1 MVNGVGASKPDEGH
15 FSAANDT
22 IVTHPF
28 SVQRLCLLVLLAAE
42 KVTPWVSKLIP
53 YMSMVVTTNETT

>member
-1 MVNGVGASKPDEGH
+1 MVNGVGASEPDEGH

-22 IVTHPF
+22 TVTHPF
-28 SVQRLCLLVLLAAE
+28 SVHMFIGITAAE